1 VAPLDVLIGVFTS
14 RTYAVATLVFRATGL
29 LLHQLPGRYYVR
41 VCLAPELPSDLDQR
55 RHVALA
61 RDVGLGRIRRIA
73 SLTEPWEGLW
83 ANLKGC
89 ELANRCCA
97 DRQELVAT
105 AQVGS
110 VRVRRDPDLL
120 RSFLAGT
127 GLTL

>member
-1 VAPLDVLIGVFTS
+1 MLCVSRHQGSVKVAVCTQCPS
-14 RTYAVATLVFRATGL
+14 MPAARTTFR
-29 LLHQLPGRYYVR
+29 P
-41 VCLAPELPSDLDQR
+41 DQR

-61 RDVGLGRIRRIA
+61 RDVGLGRIGRIT

>member
-1 VAPLDVLIGVFTS
+1 LRYAPN
-14 RTYAVATLVFRATGL
+14 
-29 LLHQLPGRYYVR
+29 VR

-61 RDVGLGRIRRIA
+61 RDVGLGRIGRIA

-97 DRQELVAT
+97 DRTELVAT